1 MPLSRSR
8 PREGRYARLGVG
20 LLVYIIY
27 ANMLNIARSMV
38 ARDEVPQW
46 LGMWWVHVILG
57 LVGLGLLLR
66 ESGWLSERLLKVPQ

>member
-1 MPLSRSR
+1 
-8 PREGRYARLGVG
+8 
-20 LLVYIIY
+20 
-27 ANMLNIARSMV
+27 MLNIARSMV